1 MTDTINPVSGDIFTS
16 ADKYRNNLDNY
27 ADGQVG
33 YAVDRYDRVLSTLDK
48 ELADVSDLIMGRQNA
63 GLPIPASWL
72 HKQSRYIDLIDQT
85 YAKVDKYSKVLQED
99 VGTGAKR
106 TFQMAEEHSAE
117 LLDRQLPGYQENI
130 KPFNTLPSGAAEQY
144 MGTMY
149 SERMS
154 PLPAV
159 FDSMGPQASETLD
172 TQILNGIAMGLHPL
186 DVVERAKNY
195 LKDEQ
200 LGRAATIARTE
211 MYRSYREA
219 NRRVYAQN
227 ADVVDKWIWNAHI
240 GDRTCAAC
248 YAMHGEE
255 FPVTEPMGGHP
266 NCRCT
271 QIPKTKSWADLGLEG
286 MEEHEPNLG
295 NEGEWVNGQF
305 VRSRTGKSM
314 RSGEAR
320 FAALPESE
328 QRKILGPKKFDA
340 YKRGDIILADT
351 VSTRESAR
359 WGVTRSVASYDEAL
373 LNGQTRRIREG
384 YEATQAQ
391 IRQSQIDAALT
402 PIGDNTPAWVADVNK
417 IKADSIAQHGRL
429 TEDATIQIGR
439 TIRKASPNDYGLPP
453 EWEET
458 GERLKVNRARLK
470 KAERAVNLQQ
480 RKMIVEPDFDVS
492 DIQPDGTYVN
502 HFGHTKKVTPA
513 ARAKYGKLQ
522 AEREAIRAEVKRDQN
537 ALYTPR
543 FSDPKKTQR
552 FVSLRDEKIALE
564 DRIRKEG
571 WTVDYT
577 ANKQKVRDLETE
589 LRAMAKD
596 SDDPYLNMPNAIVG
610 QVKQV
615 RPVGSNGMKHTYER
629 HKLHNDEALES
640 FEDSLELFPTDWVE
654 TSTKHGPLTIGK
666 TDRGHY
672 KHFGGTPEIL
682 TSGRGKDG
690 LTDTMVHEFGHRM
703 EYTKPEIMKLER
715 EFYTRRAGQEKPI
728 KLKTLFPEYNYRADE
743 ITRVDNFHTPYVGK
757 DYLGGAYEITSMGVQ
772 ETLYPRSIV
781 DAMITGGDTPHIVE
795 DAELID
801 FIVGLLGGV

>member
-1 MTDTINPVSGDIFTS
+1 MTDTINPVSADIFTS

-27 ADGQVG
+27 ADGQVE
-33 YAVDRYDRVLSTLDK
+33 YAVQRYDTVLSSLDK
-48 ELADVSDLIMGRQNA
+48 ELSDVSDLILARQNA
-63 GLPIPASWL
+63 GLPVPASWL

-99 VGTGAKR
+99 VGAASKR
-106 TFQMAEEHSAE
+106 TFKMAEDHSVE

-149 SERMS
+149 SERQS

-159 FDSMGPQASETLD
+159 FNSMGPQASETLD

-271 QIPKTKSWADLGLEG
+271 QIPKTKTWADLGLEG
-286 MEEHEPNLG
+286 MEDHEPNLG
-295 NEGEWVNGQF
+295 TEGEWVNGQF

-320 FAALPESE
+320 FAALPEAE

-351 VSTRESAR
+351 VSTRQNDR

-402 PIGDNTPAWVADVNK
+402 PIGDDTPAWVADVNK
-417 IKADSIAQHGRL
+417 IKADSIAQHGRV
-429 TEDATIQIGR
+429 TEEATRQMGK
-439 TIRKASPNDYGLPP
+439 TIRANSNDFGLPP
-453 EWEET
+453 GWDEA
-458 GERLKVNRARLK
+458 GPRLVVNRRQLK
-470 KAERAVNLQQ
+470 AVTKSQTTLQ
-480 RKMIVEPDFDVS
+480 RKLTMNPDFD
-492 DIQPDGTYVN
+492 DRLIGPNGEYQDYAGRIKN
-502 HFGHTKKVTPA
+502 MTPA
-513 ARAKYGKLQ
+513 QKKKLQ
-522 AEREAIRAEVKRDQN
+522 ALGDEQRTLKAAIQADKDL
-537 ALYTPR
+537 LYTPR
-543 FSDPKKTQR
+543 FSDPTKAARYNALKQQKQDANRTLSD
-552 FVSLRDEKIALE
+552 FNVSREDRLAVRDSIKDINSEIKDLLDEGDLSPKVVDSIKQIRPVGRNGLTHTLAPTRNQTADAVGALE
-564 DRIRKEG
+564 DA
-571 WTVDYT
+571 TD
-577 ANKQKVRDLETE
+577 
-589 LRAMAKD
+589 
-596 SDDPYLNMPNAIVG
+596 
-610 QVKQV
+610 
-615 RPVGSNGMKHTYER
+615 
-629 HKLHNDEALES
+629 
-640 FEDSLELFPTDWVE
+640 LFPTDWVE
-654 TSTKHGPLTIGK
+654 GSIAKNKIRVGQVN
-666 TDRGHY
+666 RGY
-672 KHFGGTPEIL
+672 YIDYGDVAEIM
-682 TSGRGKDG
+682 TSGSTRDSMKR
-690 LTDTMVHEFGHRM
+690 TMVHEFGHRM
-703 EYTKPEIMKLER
+703 EEVRPEIKTLER
-715 EFYTRRAGQEKPI
+715 EFYDRRTAGLKPVKMQ
-728 KLKTLFPEYNYRADE
+728 KLYPGSGYSAHE
-743 ITRVDNFHTPYVGK
+743 ITILDDFHNAYIGK
-757 DYLGGAYEITSMGVQ
+757 VYPDAYELVSMGV
-772 ETLYPRSIV
+772 EEILTPGALRDSIISGS
-781 DAMITGGDTPHIVE
+781 AGRPHIVE
-795 DAELID
+795 DPELFD
-801 FIVGLLGGV
+801 FILGLLGGI